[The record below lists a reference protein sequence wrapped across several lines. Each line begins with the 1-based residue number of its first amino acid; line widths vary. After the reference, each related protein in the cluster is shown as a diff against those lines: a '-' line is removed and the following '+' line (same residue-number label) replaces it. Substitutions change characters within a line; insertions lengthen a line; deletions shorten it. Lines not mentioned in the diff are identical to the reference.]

1 MTNRNGMAF
10 QRHAWNIYAQPEAVA
25 RVRGLRPAAGQAR
38 SGRRDDGV
46 MRPDPDDKPVL
57 PEQSEDEAG
66 VGWGEAPEPDDDER
80 LRRERPPHW
89 DQ

>member
-1 MTNRNGMAF
+1 
-10 QRHAWNIYAQPEAVA
+10 
-25 RVRGLRPAAGQAR
+25 
-38 SGRRDDGV
+38 

-57 PEQSEDEAG
+57 PAQSEDETG
-66 VGWGEAPEPDDDER
+66 IGWGEAPEAFEGPEPDDYER

>member
-1 MTNRNGMAF
+1 
-10 QRHAWNIYAQPEAVA
+10 
-25 RVRGLRPAAGQAR
+25 
-38 SGRRDDGV
+38 

-57 PEQSEDEAG
+57 PAQSEDETG
-66 VGWGEAPEPDDDER
+66 IGWGEAPEAPDAPEAPEAFEAFEGPEPDDYER

>member
-1 MTNRNGMAF
+1 
-10 QRHAWNIYAQPEAVA
+10 
-25 RVRGLRPAAGQAR
+25 
-38 SGRRDDGV
+38 

-57 PEQSEDEAG
+57 PAQSEDETG
-66 VGWGEAPEPDDDER
+66 IGWGEAPEAPEGPEPDDYER

>member
-1 MTNRNGMAF
+1 
-10 QRHAWNIYAQPEAVA
+10 
-25 RVRGLRPAAGQAR
+25 
-38 SGRRDDGV
+38 

-57 PEQSEDEAG
+57 PARSEDETG
-66 VGWGEAPEPDDDER
+66 IGWGEAPDAPEAPGAPEPDDDER

>member
-1 MTNRNGMAF
+1 
-10 QRHAWNIYAQPEAVA
+10 
-25 RVRGLRPAAGQAR
+25 
-38 SGRRDDGV
+38 

-57 PEQSEDEAG
+57 PAQSEDETG
-66 VGWGEAPEPDDDER
+66 IGWGEAPDAPEAPEAFEAFEGPEPDDYER

>member
-1 MTNRNGMAF
+1 
-10 QRHAWNIYAQPEAVA
+10 
-25 RVRGLRPAAGQAR
+25 
-38 SGRRDDGV
+38 
-46 MRPDPDDKPVL
+46 MRPDPEDRPVL
-57 PEQSEDEAG
+57 PAQSEEEAG